1 MSETLDLG
9 KYLQRVREKEPQVHC
24 ITNFVTAGECANII
38 LACGGRPVMAHHIK
52 EAEEITQ
59 GSDALVLNMGTV
71 NDVEAMLLAGRRS
84 NELGHPVILDPV
96 GVSGSGFRRETF
108 ARLTQEIR
116 FQAIRGNVSE
126 IRYIAT
132 GHSRAAGV
140 DACPTER
147 ITEENVGE
155 TAATAQA
162 VSRRLGCVV
171 AVSGSLDVVAD
182 SQRALILRG
191 GHPLMARVTGTGC
204 MSAAL
209 LGAFLGAAAARRPQE
224 TDGRLLETG
233 DFAQGQGSLFEAAAA
248 AAAMMKVCGSLAY
261 EKTAA
266 EGGGTM
272 TFRMHLIDAV
282 SLLTSQHLN
291 LLAKVS
297 RQPGEGAGREEG
309 ENE

>member
-1 MSETLDLG
+1 MSKTLDLG
-9 KYLQRVREKEPQVHC
+9 KYLQQVMEKEPQVHC
-24 ITNFVTAGECANII
+24 ITNFVTVNGCANII
-38 LACGGRPVMAHHIK
+38 LACGGRPVMAHHVK

-96 GVSGSGFRRETF
+96 GVSGSAFRRETF
-108 ARLTQEIR
+108 ARLTEEIQ

-140 DACPTER
+140 DVCRTEQ
-147 ITEENVGE
+147 ITEETVGE
-155 TAATAQA
+155 TAAMAQA

-171 AVSGSLDVVAD
+171 AVSGPVDVVAD
-182 SQRALILRG
+182 GSEAVLLRG

-209 LGAFLGAAAARRPQE
+209 LGAFLGAAAAKSPQSVG
-224 TDGRLLETG
+224 GRFESEITSPQNP
-233 DFAQGQGSLFEAAAA
+233 DCLFEAAAA

-261 EKTAA
+261 EKTAV

-272 TFRMHLIDAV
+272 TFGMHLIDAV
-282 SLLTSQHLN
+282 SLLTPQHLN
-291 LLAKVS
+291 LLAKIS
-297 RQPGEGAGREEG
+297 RWPEAGAGPGEGGDK
-309 ENE
+309 